1 MADVLRALRDGRRVH
16 GWEVARLCGQSP
28 PTVYRVLQ
36 RLCEAGW
43 VDYEWEA
50 HNPEPGKPR
59 RRFYWLTED
68 GRVGARAVLR
78 ARTAAERSA
87 GVVRRGRASLAGG
100 GL

>member
-1 MADVLRALRDGRRVH
+1 M
-16 GWEVARLCGQSP
+16 
-28 PTVYRVLQ
+28 YRVLQ

-50 HNPEPGKPR
+50 QNPEPGKPR

-68 GRVGARAVLR
+68 GRVGATAVLQ
-78 ARTAAERSA
+78 APAAGDRSA
-87 GVVRRGRASLAGG
+87 GGVLRGRASFAGE